1 MQNEEIK
8 NEMPENESV
17 PTENQVQEPEI
28 KELSL
33 EEQLKES
40 QESYKRLYAEFD
52 NFRKRS
58 QKEKSELLK
67 YAEEGV
73 IKQLLPVLDDFERAM
88 ANNEKTSDVTV
99 VKEGFQL
106 IYNKMIKTLQDRGL
120 SAVDSQGA
128 IFDTE
133 FHEAITEFPAM
144 EESQKGKVIDTAEK
158 GYTLN
163 GKIIRYAKVVVGK

>member
-1 MQNEEIK
+1 
-8 NEMPENESV
+8 MPENESV

-88 ANNEKTSDVTV
+88 VNNEKTSDVAV

>member
-8 NEMPENESV
+8 NETPENESV

-88 ANNEKTSDVTV
+88 ANNEKTSDVAV

-106 IYNKMIKTLQDRGL
+106 IYNKMSKTLQDRGL

>member
-8 NEMPENESV
+8 NETPENESV

-58 QKEKSELLK
+58 QKEKSEWLK

-88 ANNEKTSDVTV
+88 ANNEKTSDVAV

-106 IYNKMIKTLQDRGL
+106 IYNKMSKTLQDRGL
-120 SAVDSQGA
+120 LAVDSQGA

>member
-1 MQNEEIK
+1 
-8 NEMPENESV
+8 MPENESV

-106 IYNKMIKTLQDRGL
+106 IYNKMSKTLQDRGL

>member
-106 IYNKMIKTLQDRGL
+106 IYNKMSKTLQDRGL

>member
-8 NEMPENESV
+8 NETPENESV

-58 QKEKSELLK
+58 QKEKSEWLK
-67 YAEEGV
+67 YAEEGI

-88 ANNEKTSDVTV
+88 ANNEKTSDVAV

-106 IYNKMIKTLQDRGL
+106 IHNKMSKTLQDRGL
-120 SAVDSQGA
+120 LAVDSQGA